1 MHITK
6 HMIHNALHDNNKI
19 EIRMP
24 QNIKTF
30 LCSGLAWCASH
41 PHNRG
46 TRSEV
51 EWRSR
56 SQWSGAGHSSFVC
69 CWHEL
74 VWNWKRRKIIF
85 CTSEIFFNFFPL
97 CFIQQVIGFYQL
109 KIINLYKL
117 LFCFFI
123 YPASTKSKHCHK
135 DIDKCTKYLIWVGKI
150 LISISNIEYS
160 QIDICNPL

>member
-1 MHITK
+1 
-6 HMIHNALHDNNKI
+6 MIHNALHGNNKI
-19 EIRMP
+19 EIRMSAWQQ

-109 KIINLYKL
+109 KIINLYTL

-150 LISISNIEYS
+150 LTFISNIEYS

>member
-6 HMIHNALHDNNKI
+6 HMIHNALHVYNNNKI
-19 EIRMP
+19 EIRMSAWQQ

-30 LCSGLAWCASH
+30 LCSDLAWCASH

-85 CTSEIFFNFFPL
+85 CTSEIFFNFFL
-97 CFIQQVIGFYQL
+97 FDYTVSNRVLSIKNNQFIQTFI
-109 KIINLYKL
+109 L
-117 LFCFFI
+117 LF
-123 YPASTKSKHCHK
+123 
-135 DIDKCTKYLIWVGKI
+135 YL
-150 LISISNIEYS
+150 S
-160 QIDICNPL
+160 C